1 MTGHAPAV
9 ASWDFLTLFTLT
21 IKPEKQTHLFIFR
34 FFLNLVFNY
43 CVMSDIQNSQPSD
56 LEDVPVDLIPGHAPN
71 VFLGFPDTV
80 YTLTCSAANLSS

>member
-21 IKPEKQTHLFIFR
+21 IKPEKQTHLYIFR

-56 LEDVPVDLIPGHAPN
+56 LEDVTVDLTRGHAPA
-71 VFLGFPDTV
+71 VSSWDFL
-80 YTLTCSAANLSS
+80 TLFTPSPVLLPT